1 MIYLDSAATSFFKP
15 KQVIDA
21 TMEAVNK
28 YTANAG
34 RGAYKVAQETSM
46 KILDCRD
53 KCVKLFGEEFECIFT
68 PGCSYSLNLAILGTV
83 KRNSHIITTYL
94 EHNSVLRVLEMLKI
108 NGIIDYTVLTD
119 FSKQNIEKYIKPNT
133 TTIITTHV
141 SNVTGEEIDLNLF
154 SQICKEHGLIY
165 IVDSAQGA
173 GHCDA
178 DYSVADIVAF
188 AGHKGL
194 RSLMGVG
201 GLMVKH
207 HIKLKPIIF
216 GGTGLKSKELVQPN
230 DVPEGFEVGS
240 LNAISIISLE
250 AGINNFLRDKKII
263 IEKEEELTQYLIKK
277 LKGLKFVKCYSKI
290 ENCKGV
296 VAFNIS
302 NFDSGLVANIL
313 SEEFDVCCRSGFHCA
328 PLVHKYYKTENQGMI
343 RASINSDNSVEEI
356 DEFISILSK
365 VYNKLTSQTNYL
377 T

>member
-1 MIYLDSAATSFFKP
+1 MIYLDNAATSFFKP

-250 AGINNFLRDKKII
+250 AGIDNFLKNKKTI
-263 IEKEEELTQYLIKK
+263 IEKEEKLTQYLIKK
-277 LKGLKFVKCYSKI
+277 LKGLKFIKCYSKI
-290 ENCKGV
+290 EKCKG
-296 VAFNIS
+296 
-302 NFDSGLVANIL
+302 
-313 SEEFDVCCRSGFHCA
+313 
-328 PLVHKYYKTENQGMI
+328 
-343 RASINSDNSVEEI
+343 
-356 DEFISILSK
+356 
-365 VYNKLTSQTNYL
+365 
-377 T
+377 